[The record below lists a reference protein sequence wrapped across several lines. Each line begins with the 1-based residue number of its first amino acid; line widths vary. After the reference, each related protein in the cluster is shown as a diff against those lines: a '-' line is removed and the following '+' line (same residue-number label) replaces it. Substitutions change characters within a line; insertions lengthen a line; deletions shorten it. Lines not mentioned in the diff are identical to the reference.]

1 MQLKKTARDD
11 RFGDLPEE
19 FEQTTAGLKVPEFE
33 SGTTPISRPMR
44 TREADFESEV
54 APALTPAG
62 GESVLDAS
70 STFDGRYEAGQ
81 DLRVLGTV
89 SGELVC
95 RGMLTIERDA
105 VARARIQ
112 ARDAV
117 IRGRLE
123 GDIVCSGRLVVAATA
138 TVTGTLKAAA
148 LVVEEGASIS
158 GMVETSAAGIAPSV
172 VSEAPAPRRAQ
183 AVSQDKEPA
192 PAQPAPATDSPRAG
206 NGNSR
211 WTQKREVPSF
221 ALVSSEEHTSLE
233 RN

>member
-19 FEQTTAGLKVPEFE
+19 YEQTATGLKVPEFE
-33 SGTTPISRPMR
+33 SGTTPMSRPMR
-44 TREADFESEV
+44 TRDADFEGETV
-54 APALTPAG
+54 PAIMPAG

-95 RGMLTIERDA
+95 RGMLTVERDA

-117 IRGRLE
+117 LRGRLD
-123 GDIVCSGRLVVAATA
+123 GDIVCSGRLVIAATA
-138 TVTGTLKAAA
+138 TVTGTLKASA
-148 LVVEEGASIS
+148 LIVEEGASIS
-158 GMVETSAAGIAPSV
+158 GMVETSAASIAP
-172 VSEAPAPRRAQ
+172 PAVAEPPARRSQ
-183 AVSQDKEPA
+183 AASQEKESA
-192 PAQPAPATDSPRAG
+192 PAQPAAAGDAPRQG